1 MSRTANRTLLRTTAL
16 VSITSAMLGLS
27 MPAMAQDAAAAAPTS
42 AEPAPPAS
50 GQDIVVTGSRIAR
63 RDYEANSPIVTAN
76 QALLKDSSTSAIETN
91 LNKLPQFTPVQTPNL
106 GGDVQPTATNT
117 PGAATISLRGL
128 GTNRNLVLLDG
139 RRATPANA
147 TQVVDINT
155 LPSVAIDRVEIITGG
170 ASATYGADAVAGVVN
185 FILKKN
191 FTGLNLDGQVGITQ
205 RGDNLEYRISGIMGT
220 DFAENRGNISIAMEL
235 NDRHSAKRI
244 DRPWFRDAFKNPN
257 IDGTDFFPMFS
268 GFQPIGTNVPSQA
281 TVNSIFTNGQ
291 VANGSRIYFNTDGTA
306 FTGFFQSP
314 PGGANLFKGDLTGYQ
329 FKKEVN
335 GQLGQNFLDDLL
347 ILPLKRYNIYARG
360 NYEINDWLTFFGQG
374 IFSSVR
380 TRTVQDPSPAVNGW
394 SAEIP
399 VDGRVLPAQLATLLA
414 SRPDPTGAW
423 QLTQNLD
430 YANRTSQIDVTTY
443 NMLAGVDGK
452 IPGTD
457 WTWEVYGSRGESDTD
472 SAENGF
478 ASLERYRAIVTA
490 PNWGKGFTAQG
501 NSLFAGFGASS
512 ATCTSGLDP
521 FMTAPISQDCINAI
535 TANLKTRSVMEQTV
549 WEGTAQG
556 SLFALPA
563 GNVKAAVGASYRNNK
578 FTFLNDTL
586 TTQGTSFNDQAI
598 GLYPSG
604 NSGGKIVTK
613 ELYGELLVPVLSDTF
628 IKKFDLELGA
638 RMSHYNTTGTSYTY
652 KMLGDLQVNSWIR
665 FRGGFNRAERAP
677 NIAELYLAP
686 QQTFVFAAA
695 GDPCSV
701 NNPLPYSANPG
712 TNPNAAKVKTLCSAL
727 MNRSDP
733 STSAKFYADPTFQ
746 TSGGTYA
753 FPSLVGNPSLKPEK
767 ANTWTAGLVLRSPFD
782 ADMLKSLRFT
792 VDYYNISVKDAIGP
806 QSIDIAQRQCL
817 DPAFNP
823 TYDVNSPFCKGVQRV
838 AGDGAIGNVQT
849 TYYNNGRFKTS
860 GLDFQLDWAADVGP
874 GRLSINTV
882 MNYLLQMKTAELS
895 VLPLVDYAGSLGPSQ
910 NGLNAGA
917 FRWKML
923 NTFGYNVGPVGLSL
937 QWQHLPSAKS
947 ASYPGNTSLGAATTL
962 VGAPAYDLFN
972 LSGHV
977 TLKRDF
983 TVRFG
988 VDNLFDKA
996 PPIVEYNTAAAAGT
1010 LPGGAFNNYFYDLNG
1025 RRFYLGV
1032 NVKF

>member
-1 MSRTANRTLLRTTAL
+1 MSTISNNRSLLRTTAL
-16 VSITSAMLGLS
+16 ASITSALLGIGTPVL
-27 MPAMAQDAAAAAPTS
+27 AQNAPAAAA
-42 AEPAPPAS
+42 EPA
-50 GQDIVVTGSRIAR
+50 GQEIVVTGSRIAR
-63 RDYEANSPIVTAN
+63 RDFEANSPIVTAN
-76 QALLKDSSTSAIETN
+76 QALLKELSTAALETN

-117 PGAATISLRGL
+117 PGAATVSLRNL

-147 TQVVDINT
+147 LQVVDINT

-191 FTGLNLDGQVGITQ
+191 FTGLNLDGQVGISQ
-205 RGDNLEYRISGIMGT
+205 RGDNLEYRLSGIMGT
-220 DFAENRGNISIAMEL
+220 NFADNRGNVSLALEM

-244 DRPWFRDAFKNPN
+244 DRPWFRDAFKNPT
-257 IDGTDFFPMFS
+257 IDGTDFFPFAP
-268 GFQPIGTNVPSQA
+268 GYQPIGTNVPNQA
-281 TVNSIFTNGQ
+281 AVNSIFTNGS
-291 VANGSRIYFNTDGTA
+291 VGNGSRIYFNTDGTA

-314 PGGANLFKGDLTGYQ
+314 PGGADHFKGDLTGYRY
-329 FKKEVN
+329 KKEVN

-360 NYEINDWLTFFGQG
+360 NYEINDWIGVFGQG

-380 TRTVQDPSPAVNGW
+380 TNTVQDPSPAVNGW
-394 SAEIP
+394 SAVIP
-399 VDGRVLPAQLATLLA
+399 VDGRAIPADLQTLLA
-414 SRPDPTGAW
+414 ARPNPTAPW
-423 QLTQNLD
+423 QLTQNLA
-430 YANRTSQIDVTTY
+430 YANRTSQVDVTTY
-443 NMLAGVDGK
+443 NMIAGLQGK
-452 IPGTD
+452 VPSTD
-457 WTWEVYGSRGESDTD
+457 WTWEVYGSRGESVTA
-472 SAENGF
+472 SLLKGF

-490 PNWGKGFTAQG
+490 PNWGAGFKATG
-501 NSLFAGFGASS
+501 NATGGGFGAST
-512 ATCTSGLDP
+512 ATCTSGLNP
-521 FMTAPISQDCINAI
+521 FMTTAVSQDCINAI
-535 TANLKTRSVMEQTV
+535 TADIKTRSTMEQTV

-563 GNVKAAVGASYRNNK
+563 GNVKAAVGASYRANK
-578 FTFLNDTL
+578 YTFLNDTL
-586 TTQGTSFNDQAI
+586 TTQGSSFLDQAI

-604 NSGGKIVTK
+604 NSGGRIVTK
-613 ELYGELLVPVLSDTF
+613 EVYGELLVPVLSDTF
-628 IKKFDLELGA
+628 VKKFDLELGA

-652 KMLGDLQVNSWIR
+652 KILGDVEVNNWIR

-701 NNPLPYSANPG
+701 NNPLPYSANPAA
-712 TNPNAAKVKTLCSAL
+712 NPNAAKVKTLCSAL
-727 MNRSDP
+727 MNRADP
-733 STSAKFYADPTFQ
+733 GTSAKFYADPTFQ

-753 FPSLVGNPSLKPEK
+753 FPSLVGNPGLKPEK
-767 ANTWTAGLVLRSPFD
+767 ANTWTAGVVLRSPFEAD
-782 ADMLKSLRFT
+782 ALRALRLT
-792 VDYYNISVKDAIGP
+792 IDYYNIKVKDAIGA
-806 QSIDIAQRQCL
+806 QSIDIAQRQCV

-823 TYDVNSPFCKGVQRV
+823 TYDVNSPFCKGVERV

-849 TYYNNGRFKTS
+849 TYFNNGRFQTS
-860 GLDFQLDWAADVGP
+860 GLDIQVDWGADIGP
-874 GRLSINTV
+874 GRFSLNSV
-882 MNYLLQMKTAELS
+882 VNYLLHLKTAELS
-895 VLPLVDYAGSLGPSQ
+895 NLPLVDYAGSLGPAQ

-923 NTFGYNVGPVGLSL
+923 NTFGYNIGGYGLSL
-937 QWQHLPSAKS
+937 QWQHLPSVKS
-947 ASYPGNTSLGAATTL
+947 ASYPGNASLGAATTL
-962 VGAPAYDLFN
+962 AGAKAYDLFN

-977 TLKRDF
+977 TVMKNL

-1010 LPGGAFNNYFYDLNG
+1010 LPGGSFNNYFYDLNG
-1025 RRFYLGV
+1025 RRFFLGA

>member
-1 MSRTANRTLLRTTAL
+1 MSTKPTNRSLLRTTAL
-16 VSITSAMLGLS
+16 ASITSAIIGIAT
-27 MPAMAQDAAAAAPTS
+27 PALAQNA
-42 AEPAPPAS
+42 PAPAVEPEKE
-50 GQDIVVTGSRIAR
+50 IVVTGSRIAR
-63 RDYEANSPIVTAN
+63 RDYEANSPIVTASP
-76 QALLKDSSTSAIETN
+76 ALLKDSSTAAIETN

-106 GGDVQPTATNT
+106 GGDIQPTATNT
-117 PGAATISLRGL
+117 PGAATVSLRGL

-139 RRATPANA
+139 HRATPANA

-155 LPSVAIDRVEIITGG
+155 LPSVAIDHVEIITGG

-205 RGDNLEYRISGIMGT
+205 RGDNLEYRLSGIMGT
-220 DFAENRGNISIAMEL
+220 NFAENRGNVSIAMEM
-235 NDRHSAKRI
+235 NDRHAAKRI
-244 DRPWFRDAFKNPN
+244 DRPWFRAAFKNPT
-257 IDGTDFFPMFS
+257 IDGTDFFPVS
-268 GFQPIGTNVPSQA
+268 PGFQPVGTNTPSQTA
-281 TVNSIFTNGQ
+281 VNSIFTNGS
-291 VANGSRIYFNTDGTA
+291 VANGSRIYFNTDGSA

-314 PGGANLFKGDLTGYQ
+314 PGGADHFKGDLTGYQ

-360 NYEINDWLTFFGQG
+360 NYEINDWLSFFGQG
-374 IFSSVR
+374 IFSQVS
-380 TRTVQDPSPAVNGW
+380 THTIQDPSPAVNGW
-394 SAEIP
+394 SAIIP
-399 VDGRVLPAQLATLLA
+399 ADGRALPTDLQNLLN
-414 SRPDPTGAW
+414 SRADPTGPW
-423 QLTQNLD
+423 QLTQNLA
-430 YANRTSQIDVTTY
+430 YANRTSDIDVTTY
-443 NMLAGVDGK
+443 NLLAGLDGK

-457 WTWEVYGSRGESDTD
+457 WTWEIYGSRGRSDTD
-472 SAENGF
+472 AAENGF
-478 ASLERYRAIVTA
+478 ASLTRYREIVTA
-490 PNWGKGFTAQG
+490 PNWGKGFSATG

-512 ATCTSGLDP
+512 ATCTSGLNP
-521 FMTAPISQDCINAI
+521 FMTTPISQDCIDAI
-535 TANLKTRSVMEQTV
+535 TANLKTRSIMQQTV

-556 SLFALPA
+556 SLFKLPA
-563 GNVKAAVGASYRNNK
+563 GNVKAAVGASYRSNNYH
-578 FTFLNDTL
+578 FYNDTL
-586 TTQGTSFNDQAI
+586 TTQGQSFTDQAI

-604 NSGGKIVTK
+604 NSGGKITTK
-613 ELYGELLVPVLSDTF
+613 EVYGELLVPVLSDTF
-628 IKKFDLELGA
+628 IKKFDLELGG

-652 KMLGDLQVNSWIR
+652 KILGDLQINNWIR

-701 NNPLPYSANPG
+701 NNPLPYSANPAK
-712 TNPNAAKVKTLCSAL
+712 NPNAAKVKTLCSAL

-733 STSAKFYADPTFQ
+733 TTSAKFYADPTFQ

-753 FPSLVGNPSLKPEK
+753 FPSLVGNSALKPEK
-767 ANTWTAGLVLRSPFD
+767 ANTWTAGVVLRSPFD
-782 ADMLKSLRFT
+782 SDLLRALRVT
-792 VDYYNISVKDAIGP
+792 IDYYNISVKDAIGG

-823 TYDVNSPFCKGVQRV
+823 TYDINSPFCKGVQRV

-849 TYYNNGRFKTS
+849 TFFNNGRFKTS
-860 GLDFQLDWAADVGP
+860 GLDFQLDWSGQVGP
-874 GRLSINTV
+874 GRLSLNTV
-882 MNYLLQMKTAELS
+882 MNYLLNMRSAELS
-895 VLPLVDYAGSLGPSQ
+895 VLPLVDFAGSLGPAQ

-923 NTFGYNVGPVGLSL
+923 NTLGYTWGPAGLSL
-937 QWQHLPSAKS
+937 QWQHLPSVKS
-947 ASYPGNTSLGAATTL
+947 ASYPGNTALGAATTL
-962 VGAPAYDLFN
+962 AGAKAYNLFN
-972 LSGHV
+972 LSAHV
-977 TLKRDF
+977 TVLKDL
-983 TVRFG
+983 TIRFG

-1010 LPGGAFNNYFYDLNG
+1010 LPGGSFNNYFYDLNG
-1025 RRFYLGV
+1025 RRFYLGA